1 MNPMPTPPLDPITD
15 EQEAPDSTEQSLISQ
30 FKAGIDLCKT
40 YRRKLIATWTV
51 NIDYRRGKPFTSQT
65 DEDRIAI
72 NLDWS
77 LTKAKQATLFSQ
89 VPQVRID
96 HPPQSLGAGPWV
108 ATFERRL
115 NDLLVKGGIESAM
128 YECLPD
134 VINAAGIGAILV
146 AHEAITEDVVVPT
159 IDITTMPPEVGAII
173 MQTGKM
179 PDGSEIPT
187 TVVPRVVD
195 HRYTISRVSP
205 ADLLWPIN
213 FTGSD
218 WDRSPWRGRSG
229 RVTWPVA
236 LKRFKLT
243 EADKPVILGEERT
256 SVDRL
261 THDVDKDKT
270 PSEEL
275 VGFDEIFVNEYEFNP
290 DAKSFGAI
298 RHLVFVN
305 GKDKPV
311 INEIWKGQQVGS
323 DNLITGAQK
332 SPLRILT
339 LSYVSDETIPPSDSA
354 IGRPQI
360 NEINKGRTQMVL
372 QRDRS
377 IPIRWFD
384 VNRVDPTIGQALM
397 RGTWQHMI
405 PVQGQGTNI
414 IGEVQRSN
422 MPPENFTFD
431 KVAKADLNEAWSIGP
446 NQDDSGSGIET
457 KAEANIVQS
466 NFQTRV
472 SQERARVAAFVV
484 GIAEVLGGLMCLYED
499 PASFG
504 QGFTP
509 DISRTLGFSI
519 LVDST
524 VMLDSNQRLQ
534 KLVQFVNFTAKS
546 GWINIEAVLK
556 EIATLSGLDPNTVIQ
571 PPQPKPP
578 VEPNISLRLTGAA
591 DLMNPLALATFI
603 KSGQAP
609 PPELLDQAMALIAKA
624 VTPPQSAP
632 PNMPILPGTLP
643 NLTMEQFKG
652 VPPPTPGG
660 PIPAPPE
667 PAAGVPPPPPPRV
680 GEANPQWSAMPKV
693 NKRSESEGGA

>member
-1 MNPMPTPPLDPITD
+1 MSSTL
-15 EQEAPDSTEQSLISQ
+15 QALAPSSS
-30 FKAGIDLCKT
+30 
-40 YRRKLIATWTV
+40 
-51 NIDYRRGKPFTSQT
+51 
-65 DEDRIAI
+65 
-72 NLDWS
+72 
-77 LTKAKQATLFSQ
+77 
-89 VPQVRID
+89 
-96 HPPQSLGAGPWV
+96 
-108 ATFERRL
+108 
-115 NDLLVKGGIESAM
+115 
-128 YECLPD
+128 
-134 VINAAGIGAILV
+134 

-446 NQDDSGSGIET
+446 NQDESGSGIET

>member
-1 MNPMPTPPLDPITD
+1 MNIMPTPPLDPITD

-146 AHEAITEDVVVPT
+146 SHEAITEDVVVPT
-159 IDITTMPPEVGAII
+159 IDISSFPPEVGGII

-179 PDGSEIPT
+179 PDGSDIPT

-195 HRYTISRVSP
+195 HRYTLLRISP

-446 NQDDSGSGIET
+446 NQDESGSGIET